1 MQPLV
6 HARHKSRVTRSE
18 DFLKNP
24 PGPGQSPQVRL
35 MNALI
40 DFDKPLIAAVRGAAI
55 GGGTTLLTHCDFV
68 FASETAKFQL
78 PFVNLGLVPEFGS
91 SWSLPARAGHL
102 HASEIIMLGQ
112 PFDAR
117 HAVEIG
123 LVTRV
128 VPDDALVATATETV
142 EKLAA
147 KPTQ

>member
-55 GGGTTLLTHCDFV
+55 GGGTTMLTHCELRD
-68 FASETAKFQL
+68 A
-78 PFVNLGLVPEFGS
+78 
-91 SWSLPARAGHL
+91 ARCPL
-102 HASEIIMLGQ
+102 WV
-112 PFDAR
+112 D
-117 HAVEIG
+117 AVEKVGSKSRMRNNRIEEACCSNQSCANYWFLESKLPCG
-123 LVTRV
+123 TLKIFFQQYRSK
-128 VPDDALVATATETV
+128 A
-142 EKLAA
+142 EKL
-147 KPTQ
+147 TSSI

>member
-55 GGGTTLLTHCDFV
+55 GGGTTMLMHCELRDAARCPFWV
-68 FASETAKFQL
+68 ISGKAHPEHMLSAL
-78 PFVNLGLVPEFGS
+78 PPKTDIRVRSRQVRLVPRTDFTRWLVGGS
-91 SWSLPARAGHL
+91 LRS
-102 HASEIIMLGQ
+102 I
-112 PFDAR
+112 
-117 HAVEIG
+117 
-123 LVTRV
+123 
-128 VPDDALVATATETV
+128 LVA
-142 EKLAA
+142 
-147 KPTQ
+147 